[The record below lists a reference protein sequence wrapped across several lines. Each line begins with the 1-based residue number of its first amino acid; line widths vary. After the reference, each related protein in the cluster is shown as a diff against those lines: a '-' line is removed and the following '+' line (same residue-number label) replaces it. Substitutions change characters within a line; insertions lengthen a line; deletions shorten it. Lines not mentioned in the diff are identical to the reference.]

1 MASSRTFSLYSSIPS
16 ADAAPSCR
24 VHPISDDP
32 PSASKQKRLDSC
44 CGSSQTLPDD
54 PPSASKQKHPPRR
67 RSILRRL
74 GAAVD
79 YGINYVFSGLAR
91 VVATH
96 PIAVLALTIGVG
108 VLMACGVFKMT
119 VETNLEELYT
129 PQGNVAFQNR
139 DYVDSLYGYEAL
151 DVKVFVVS
159 KGNSNR
165 TVLTKPALL
174 ALLDVYELITSVNAT
189 YNGSTF
195 NYGDPRICYRPG
207 GQNTPCQV
215 VSVLDYWGYSR
226 TAIQRD
232 KDIMKTIN
240 NPFVLTRYGQPVPQ
254 DWVVGVQSKD
264 AETGEIAE
272 AKAFLLTLFVQN
284 NKGCSGSSCKDYLVE
299 EWQKAIDAPVRAYSS
314 DVIDVYLLSYW
325 GQQAASDSAL
335 TADVNLYFVSA
346 FLLLAYS
353 LLILF
358 RRHPVHSHCYLALVN
373 IASVTL
379 AVLGSYGL
387 CSLFGLK
394 FSLVTQSLAL
404 LLLGLGTDDMLV
416 TMAAHDETARDFPNA
431 SVVERIVATVS
442 RARRGV
448 IVAALTNFVAFCTGI
463 ISELPALRDF
473 MIYAAV
479 GVVLVF
485 IFQSTLYVAALTLD
499 LRRQR
504 ANRIDTLCCLVS
516 SAGPTDGCCGRPYD
530 RNLPGV
536 DQTVIG
542 HWLPALI
549 LHPIGKIVVVL
560 GTLGL
565 LATGIYGA
573 FNVTQNFNIDWMVP
587 EGSYVR
593 DVYRIRSQT
602 FPLASGQGA
611 LPVYVY
617 TTNPT
622 ANFTSVTNT
631 SSGSSRPEAW
641 VAPSSPVPLDYF
653 NMQDELAALGV
664 RLQADPYVSFSP
676 PVQSWFAN
684 YLIWLS
690 ASPHAPMLDANG
702 RPPTPELFYAW
713 LHEFLNSVGRRFRL
727 DVVFDRNNGSVILSS
742 RFFAMTRGLNNSA
755 QQVDAM
761 NSIRASAAAAA
772 PTLGAFSYTFPFI
785 FVEGYAVIQPDTV
798 LAIAIAGAVVFGI
811 MLLLLADLTC
821 SVLVAVMVAAIGV
834 ELVGCLYWFGLAF
847 NSVTSITLLLAI
859 GIAVDYSAFTAF
871 SFLSQVGTR
880 QDRAR
885 RALNHLGV
893 AVFNGGFFMFLSILP
908 LALAKS
914 FVFQTFFKMF
924 SMIVVLGLWHGLC
937 TLPVLLS
944 LFGPPPF
951 ETSLEAHQ
959 VQLTAGTSSARV
971 ADAVMPDELPGVS
984 SGGSACNGAIMVTP
998 EKQGTGVCATMASAP
1013 AVVMMTTL

>member
-1 MASSRTFSLYSSIPS
+1 MASSRAFSLYSSIPS
-16 ADAAPSCR
+16 ADANHSSR
-24 VHPISDDP
+24 IHPLTDDP
-32 PSASKQKRLDSC
+32 PSASKQKRFDTC
-44 CGSSQTLPDD
+44 FGGPPDTPPD
-54 PPSASKQKHPPRR
+54 GPPSASKQKHPPRR
-67 RSILRRL
+67 RSILRRM

-79 YGINYVFSGLAR
+79 FGINYVFSGLAR

-96 PIAVLALTIGVG
+96 PIAVLALMIGLG

-119 VETNLEELYT
+119 VETNIEELYT
-129 PQGNVAFQNR
+129 PQGNIAFQNR

-159 KGNSNR
+159 KGNTNR
-165 TVLTKPALL
+165 TLLTKPALL

-195 NYGDPRICYRPG
+195 NYADPRICYRPG

-226 TAIQRD
+226 AAIQRD
-232 KDIMKTIN
+232 KDIMTTLN

-254 DWVVGVQSKD
+254 DWVVGVQTKD
-264 AETGEIAE
+264 PETGEIAE
-272 AKAFLLTLFVQN
+272 AKAFLLTMFVQN
-284 NKGCSGSSCKDYLVE
+284 NKGCSGSSCKDYYVD
-299 EWQKAIDAPVRAYSS
+299 EWQKAIDAPVRAFSS
-314 DVIDVYLLSYW
+314 DEIDVYLLSYW
-325 GQQAASDSAL
+325 GQQAASDSAI
-335 TADVNLYFVSA
+335 TADVNLYFASA

-373 IASVTL
+373 MASITL
-379 AVLGSYGL
+379 AVLGSYGV
-387 CSLFGLK
+387 CSLCGLK

-431 SVVERIVATVS
+431 SVVDRIVATVS

-485 IFQSTLYVAALTLD
+485 VYQSTLYVAVLTLD

-504 ANRIDTLCCLVS
+504 ANRLDTLCCVVS
-516 SAGPTDGCCGRPYD
+516 AAGPTDGCCGRPYD
-530 RNLPGV
+530 RNKPGV

-542 HWLPALI
+542 HWLPAVI
-549 LHPIGKIVVVL
+549 LHPVGKVLVVL
-560 GTLGL
+560 STLGL
-565 LATGIYGA
+565 LAVGIYGA
-573 FNVTQNFNIDWMVP
+573 CNVTQNFNIDWMVP
-587 EGSYVR
+587 DGSYVR

-622 ANFTSVTNT
+622 ANFTTVTNT

-641 VAPSSPVPLDYF
+641 VVPAAAGDAASAPMDYF
-653 NMQDELAALGV
+653 KMQDELAALGV
-664 RLQADPYVSFSP
+664 RLQEDPYVSFSP

-690 ASPHAPMLDANG
+690 ASPHAPLLDANG
-702 RPPTPELFYAW
+702 RPPTSELFYEW
-713 LHEFLNSVGRRFRL
+713 LHEFLGSVGRRFRL
-727 DVVFDRNNGSVILSS
+727 DVVFDQGNSSVILSS
-742 RFFAMTRGLNNSA
+742 RMFAMTRGLNNSG

-761 NSIRASAAAAA
+761 NSIRASASSAA
-772 PTLGAFSYTFPFI
+772 PTLQAFAYTFPFI

-798 LAIAIAGAVVFGI
+798 LAIAIAGGVVFAI

-821 SVLVAVMVAAIGV
+821 SVLVAVMVAAIGI
-834 ELVGCLYWFGLAF
+834 ELVGFLYWFGLAF

-880 QDRAR
+880 QERAR

-937 TLPVLLS
+937 TLPVVLS
-944 LFGPPPF
+944 LIGPPPF
-951 ETSLEAHQ
+951 ETSEEAHQ
-959 VQLTAGTSSARV
+959 LRQGTASARV
-971 ADAVMPDELPGVS
+971 ADAVMPDELPGACS
-984 SGGSACNGAIMVTP
+984 GSACSDMVTP
-998 EKQGTGVCATMASAP
+998 VKQTVCATMPSAP